1 MDTLL
6 VVGFFVLAAVSIFL
20 EIRKQLK
27 LQQQPVLSSPAR
39 VAAKYSSAR
48 EFGDARGG
56 YSSAPRYV
64 VFELKSG
71 ETITLKVGSLYD
83 AIAEGEKGI
92 LTYQGDQC
100 LNFQW

>member
-1 MDTLL
+1 MDILL
-6 VVGFFVLAAVSIFL
+6 VVTFFIATAVAIFL
-20 EIRKQLK
+20 EIRKELK
-27 LQQQPVLSSPAR
+27 KLQQPVLSVPAR

-48 EFGDARGG
+48 PGDARES
-56 YSSAPRYV
+56 YSSVPRYV

-71 ETITLKVGSLYD
+71 ETKTLKVEILYD

-100 LNFQW
+100 LNFQR